1 MDFLDI
7 TIKRNPNLIKAAVNL
22 YRQGKISANTV
33 VVDLD
38 AVCHNAK
45 AIHEA
50 ANKFN
55 VKLYFMTKQ
64 FGRNP
69 EICQVILETG
79 IDKAVAVDLE
89 DTWCLEKNGVP
100 IGHVGHLVQVP
111 RNDIEYVLTYARPE
125 VVTVFS
131 LEKAKEVNEEAKKL
145 GLVQKILL
153 RVIGVGDFFYAYQYG
168 GIREENL
175 AKVVQ
180 NIQKLDFVE
189 IVGVTS
195 FPCFRFNLKSRRVE
209 PLPNLFTLLRA
220 AETLEKLGIEVEQIN
235 APAVNSAMTME
246 LLAKMGVTHAEP
258 GHAFTGTTPWHAFE
272 DLPEIP
278 AWIYVT
284 EVSHLESDRAYV
296 IGGGLMSGDS
306 PLGIWG
312 YLYHAHRLEVLV
324 GDNPENI
331 FSSKAYAEP
340 AGYIDYYGTVY
351 LTRENKVRVG
361 DIVVYG
367 LRNQVFVSRARVAVV
382 NGIQSGNPKLVG
394 VFDRLGGRLD
404 SRKEK

>member
-89 DTWCLEKNGVP
+89 DTWCLEKDGIP

-111 RNDIEYVLTYARPE
+111 RNDIEYVLACARPE

-153 RVIGVGDFFYAYQYG
+153 RVIGVGDFFYVHQYG

-175 AKVVQ
+175 AKVVHD
-180 NIQKLDFVE
+180 IQKLDFVE
-189 IVGVTS
+189 IAGVTS
-195 FPCFRFNLKSRRVE
+195 FPCFRFNLKSQRVE

-235 APAVNSAMTME
+235 APADNSAMTME
-246 LLAKMGVTHAEP
+246 LLAKMGATHAEP

-284 EVSHLESDRAYV
+284 EISHLENDRAYV